1 MNFFRT
7 ALVTLALSIATACAH
22 AQVKIQFF
30 SAKVGAL
37 PTECQQESAVL
48 APLLAQ
54 YHSPSWTW
62 FVACDESSWKKIE
75 DHIGF
80 TFETYGNSNIPLA
93 ATDLESKTT
102 YVRGWALIHPFS
114 DDLFAQPRH
123 IIAHELGH
131 ITLNTHN
138 EVKAE
143 RRGMEIMNGTQ
154 VAELKEK
161 GK

>member
-1 MNFFRT
+1 VF
-7 ALVTLALSIATACAH
+7 LLPSLAA
-22 AQVKIQFF
+22 AQTRIQFF

-54 YHSPSWTW
+54 FRSPSWTW
-62 FVACDESSWKKIE
+62 FVVRDEAGWKQFE

-80 TFETYGNSNIPLA
+80 TFETLGTSNIPLA

-102 YVRGWALIHPFS
+102 YVRGWALIHPLS

-123 IIAHELGH
+123 IVAHELGH
-131 ITLNTHN
+131 IMLNTHN

-143 RRGMEIMNGTQ
+143 RRGMELLNGQ
-154 VAELKEK
+154 LVAKAP
-161 GK
+161 

>member
-1 MNFFRT
+1 VNLRSLIYLVL
-7 ALVTLALSIATACAH
+7 ALVLTAAPAA
-22 AQVKIQFF
+22 AQTRIQFF
-30 SAKVGAL
+30 SSKVGAL

-54 YHSPSWTW
+54 FHSPSWTW
-62 FVACDESSWKKIE
+62 FVACDEAAWKKVE

-80 TFETYGNSNIPLA
+80 TFETYGTSNIPLA

-123 IIAHELGH
+123 IVAHELGH

-138 EVKAE
+138 ETKAE
-143 RRGMEIMNGTQ
+143 KRGMELLSGQ
-154 VAELKEK
+154 LVATAP
-161 GK
+161 

>member
-1 MNFFRT
+1 M
-7 ALVTLALSIATACAH
+7 
-22 AQVKIQFF
+22 
-30 SAKVGAL
+30 
-37 PTECQQESAVL
+37 QESAVL

-62 FVACDESSWKKIE
+62 FVVCDESGWKQFE

-80 TFETYGNSNIPLA
+80 TFETYGNSNMPLA

-123 IIAHELGH
+123 IVAHELGH

-138 EVKAE
+138 EARAE
-143 RRGMEIMNGTQ
+143 RRGMEL
-154 VAELKEK
+154 LKTP
-161 GK
+161 